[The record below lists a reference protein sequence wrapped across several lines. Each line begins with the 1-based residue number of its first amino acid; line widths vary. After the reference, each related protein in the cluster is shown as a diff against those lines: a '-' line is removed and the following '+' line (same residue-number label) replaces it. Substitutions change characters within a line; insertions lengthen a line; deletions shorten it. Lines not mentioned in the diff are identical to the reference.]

1 MLEKRRRKFEGI
13 DPKSW
18 EHPADTAALSAVRQL
33 KGVDDIIKVI
43 VSLTSER
50 SLKLMALAST
60 VKVTENQYPHVNRI
74 VDDIVETF
82 DWGYRPTVFLTQSP
96 FLNAGVLGVDE
107 PFILIN
113 SSIMKEF
120 DEREISAIVAH
131 EMGHIMSGHSLYK
144 TVIWLLTN
152 ISLNAIPVPAVIVY
166 ALLAVLSEWNRKS
179 ELSADRVELLA
190 LQEETTSYNILMK
203 MAGAA
208 DLSQVNLNEFFLQ
221 AQEYENQKTLIDS
234 IHKILNQV
242 WMSHPYPVVRL
253 QELKTW
259 ASSGFY
265 QSILEGNYLRRDF
278 HKSTVDED
286 VKAAYDYY
294 KETFTQSDDP
304 VFSFIGNLGAELEKA
319 TAGIAEGFEKTTEDI
334 RSKLKDVFNPG
345 GSGEEEDE

>member
-18 EHPADTAALSAVRQL
+18 EHPADTAALSAVKQL
-33 KGVDDIIKVI
+33 KGIDEIIKVI
-43 VSLTSER
+43 MSLTSER
-50 SLKLMALAST
+50 SLKLMVLAST
-60 VKVTENQYPHVNRI
+60 VKVTENQYPHVNKI
-74 VDDIVETF
+74 VESIVETF
-82 DWGYRPTVFLTQSP
+82 DWDYRPAVFLTQSP

-120 DEREISAIVAH
+120 DEREVSAIIAH

-144 TVIWLLTN
+144 TIIWLLTN
-152 ISLNAIPVPAVIVY
+152 ISLKAIPVPAVIVY
-166 ALLAVLSEWNRKS
+166 VLIAALSEWNRKS

-259 ASSGFY
+259 ASSGYY
-265 QSILEGNYLRRDF
+265 QSILDGNYLRRDV
-278 HKSTVDED
+278 HKSTVQED
-286 VKAAYDYY
+286 VNAAYEYY
-294 KETFTQSDDP
+294 KETLKETDDP
-304 VFSFIGNLGAELEKA
+304 VFNFIGSLGAEFEKA
-319 TAGIAEGFEKTTEDI
+319 TAGIAKGFEKTTED
-334 RSKLKDVFNPG
+334 LKEKFKDIFKAGEG
-345 GSGEEEDE
+345 GEKDGE